1 LCLGVKNIFFKD
13 HNLLNLK
20 YTPQIKICGL
30 TETDKAVRCAELDA
44 DAIGL
49 VFHPKSPRF
58 VSDAK
63 AREICSALPE
73 KTNKVGVFVDETFE
87 TIIKKVDK
95 CGINTVQ
102 LHGNESPDL
111 AAKLMKEKLTVIKAL
126 FLEKEPSFKNAVKY
140 QVSAFLGECGRGA
153 LPGGNALSWD
163 WEKAKMI
170 NEKYPL
176 ILAGGLTPENVY
188 HALSLCLPDA
198 VDVSSGVESA
208 PGIKDIKKVELFI
221 GRARS
226 SAPANRPWRIF

>member
-1 LCLGVKNIFFKD
+1 
-13 HNLLNLK
+13 LNLK

-30 TETDKAVRCAELDA
+30 TETDKAVRCAELGA

-58 VSDAK
+58 VSDGK
-63 AREICSALPE
+63 AREICSALSE
-73 KTNKVGVFVDETFE
+73 KTKKVGVFVDESFE
-87 TIIKKVDK
+87 TIIKKADN
-95 CGINTVQ
+95 CGLDSVQ

-126 FLEKEPSFKNAVKY
+126 FLEKEPYFETAARY
-140 QVSAFLGECGRGA
+140 QVSAFLGECGKGV

-163 WEKAKMI
+163 WEKGKVI
-170 NEKYPL
+170 SGKYPL
-176 ILAGGLTPENVY
+176 ILAGGLTPDNVSL
-188 HALSLCLPDA
+188 ALSVCLPDA

-208 PGIKDIKKVELFI
+208 PGIKDTKKVELFI
-221 GRARS
+221 VRTRS